1 MVCPGSQF
9 WLMPKQTT
17 KAALEHKIKV
27 LNDQIAEL
35 INERDALLRMYIG
48 DFDEIITDADYTV
61 IAIDDSSSKH

>member
-1 MVCPGSQF
+1 
-9 WLMPKQTT
+9 MPSEIT

-48 DFDEIITDADYTV
+48 DFNEIITDADYTV
-61 IAIDDSSSKH
+61 IAIDDFSNKR

>member
-1 MVCPGSQF
+1 
-9 WLMPKQTT
+9 MPKQTT

>member
-1 MVCPGSQF
+1 
-9 WLMPKQTT
+9 MPRKIT

-35 INERDALLRMYIG
+35 VYERDALLRMYIG

-61 IAIDDSSSKH
+61 IAIDDLSNKR

>member
-1 MVCPGSQF
+1 
-9 WLMPKQTT
+9 MPRETT

>member
-1 MVCPGSQF
+1 
-9 WLMPKQTT
+9 MPKETT

-35 INERDALLRMYIG
+35 VYERDALLRMYIG

-61 IAIDDSSSKH
+61 IAIDGFSNKR

>member
-1 MVCPGSQF
+1 
-9 WLMPKQTT
+9 MPRETT

-61 IAIDDSSSKH
+61 IAIDDFSSKH

>member
-1 MVCPGSQF
+1 
-9 WLMPKQTT
+9 MPSEIT

-48 DFDEIITDADYTV
+48 DFNEIITDADYTV
-61 IAIDDSSSKH
+61 IAIDDLSNKG

>member
-1 MVCPGSQF
+1 
-9 WLMPKQTT
+9 MPKETT

-35 INERDALLRMYIG
+35 VYERDALLRMYIG

-61 IAIDDSSSKH
+61 IAIDDLSNKR

>member
-1 MVCPGSQF
+1 M
-9 WLMPKQTT
+9 LKETT
-17 KAALEHKIKV
+17 KAALEHKIKI

-61 IAIDDSSSKH
+61 IAIDDFSNKH

>member
-1 MVCPGSQF
+1 
-9 WLMPKQTT
+9 MPKQTT

-35 INERDALLRMYIG
+35 ISERDALLRMYIG
-48 DFDEIITDADYTV
+48 DFNEIITDADYTV